1 MPLPDTQALREMSS
15 SPKSGKGPTTPSSF
29 SQLWNMAGALT
40 FALAA
45 SLAHLGGLCQEL
57 ELEGVTSPSPS
68 ALLRL
73 WVLGALQ
80 RLSKQLKSPQESA
93 PLTPQGGFG
102 LYSLRKHTFPWVG
115 RPGGIVFHLCTG
127 SLR

>member
-1 MPLPDTQALREMSS
+1 
-15 SPKSGKGPTTPSSF
+15 
-29 SQLWNMAGALT
+29 MAEALT

-45 SLAHLGGLCQEL
+45 SLAHLGGLWQEL

-80 RLSKQLKSPQESA
+80 RLSRQLKSPQESA

-115 RPGGIVFHLCTG
+115 QPGGLFSISVLG
-127 SLR
+127 A